1 MNNYKTY
8 FLVLQFLFLVSCTIF
23 EEPNRTLTV
32 KGVIVDKFTNIP
44 TPNIKVL
51 YDSCEPY
58 GGVMFGGCNEIDQGF
73 FYTDSKGEFSI
84 PIYYKNL
91 SDEANFYI
99 VENEE
104 YYASGTQMSFK
115 VLTLKDKPLKFLTVK
130 YAKTII
136 KIKNI
141 NPFDNNDVFE
151 IVWFGAKNDL
161 EQILFV
167 KDKVIDFGNSKEEG
181 VYYIWKG
188 EDVESN
194 LIGKIKSGYNV
205 FFKYRVTKN
214 GVTSSYESETKMLDP
229 NTENEFLIE
238 Y

>member
-1 MNNYKTY
+1 MKKIKKL
-8 FLVLQFLFLVSCTIF
+8 FFSAQFILLLSCSVF
-23 EEPNRTLTV
+23 EQPKLSLTV
-32 KGVIVDKFTNIP
+32 KGVIVDKFTNTP

-73 FYTDSKGEFSI
+73 FYTDSNGEFSI
-84 PIYYKNL
+84 PIYYESLEDNI
-91 SDEANFYI
+91 NFYI

-104 YYASGTQMSFK
+104 HYASGTQMRYK
-115 VLTLKDKPLKFLTVK
+115 VSTLKDKPLKFLTVK
-130 YAKTII
+130 YAKTTI
-136 KIKNI
+136 KIKNT
-141 NPFDNNDVFE
+141 NPFDSSDLFE

-167 KDKVIDFGNSKEEG
+167 KDRVIDYGNSKEEG

-188 EDVESN
+188 ENVESN
-194 LIGKIKSGYNV
+194 LIGRIKSGYNV
-205 FFKYRVTKN
+205 FFKYRVTRN
-214 GVTSSYESETKMLDP
+214 GVTSSYESETKLLDP